1 MTKNKVNK
9 TKGDYHNACKA
20 EKTAINQERNAS
32 GDSSLSPDQVSSAH
46 VSVVF
51 VFRHLDLLL
60 ILLLIPKITYV
71 IRKTL
76 ETRLLSK
83 ETPLSRLEKSVIL
96 LWKGKFIGYTT
107 PHIPD
112 IAQQPKAEN

>member
-1 MTKNKVNK
+1 MQQLKERKDMEDQFKKVQKPWAKLLNKVNK

-60 ILLLIPKITYV
+60 ILLLIPKITC
-71 IRKTL
+71 
-76 ETRLLSK
+76 
-83 ETPLSRLEKSVIL
+83 
-96 LWKGKFIGYTT
+96 TT
-107 PHIPD
+107 
-112 IAQQPKAEN
+112 KNTN